1 MERIY
6 NVDWIRDSIVGNL
19 ERNFGCTLDEATE
32 EQIYQA
38 VALTV
43 RDQIMDKF
51 VESRHLR
58 HAEKSRR
65 VYYLSVEFLMGRA
78 LHNNI
83 LNLMRTKDY
92 QQALSELNISMDAVA
107 EQESDPGLGNG
118 GLGRLAACFLDSLAT
133 LDMPAMGCSI
143 RYEYGLFRQKI
154 IDGNQVELPDN
165 WLENGCPWE
174 VQQGDTCEVH
184 FGGRVVEE
192 EVGGRKV
199 YRQVDYNTVLAVPYD
214 MPCVGYDVDNVVPL
228 RLWSAR
234 APKRIN
240 MEYFLSLIHI

>member
-6 NVDWIRDSIVGNL
+6 NVDWIKDSIVGNL

-92 QQALSELNISMDAVA
+92 QQALSELNISMDAIA

-154 IDGNQVELPDN
+154 IDGNYAPGFYVKHFIKDMNIALEEAKDRDLPLDVLKLVRDKYDELAAAGGGDEGTQALIQVL
-165 WLENGCPWE
+165 
-174 VQQGDTCEVH
+174 
-184 FGGRVVEE
+184 
-192 EVGGRKV
+192 RK
-199 YRQVDYNTVLAVPYD
+199 
-214 MPCVGYDVDNVVPL
+214 
-228 RLWSAR
+228 
-234 APKRIN
+234 
-240 MEYFLSLIHI
+240 

>member
-1 MERIY
+1 MERVY
-6 NVDWIRDSIVGNL
+6 NVDWIKDSITGNL
-19 ERNFGCTLDEATE
+19 ERSFGCTLDEATE

-83 LNLMRTKDY
+83 LNLVRTDDY
-92 QQALSELNISMDAVA
+92 KRALSDLNISFDAIA
-107 EQESDPGLGNG
+107 EQEPDPGLGNG

-165 WLENGCPWE
+165 WLENGCP
-174 VQQGDTCEVH
+174 VGSAA
-184 FGGRVVEE
+184 GR
-192 EVGGRKV
+192 
-199 YRQVDYNTVLAVPYD
+199 Y
-214 MPCVGYDVDNVVPL
+214 L
-228 RLWSAR
+228 RGALR
-234 APKRIN
+234 RPR
-240 MEYFLSLIHI
+240 

>member
-6 NVDWIRDSIVGNL
+6 NVDWIKDSIVGNL

-92 QQALSELNISMDAVA
+92 QQALSELNISMDAIA

-154 IDGNQVELPDN
+154 IDGNYAPGFYVKHFIKDMNIALEEAADRGLPLDVLKLVRDKYDALNAQGGGDEGTQALIQVI
-165 WLENGCPWE
+165 
-174 VQQGDTCEVH
+174 
-184 FGGRVVEE
+184 
-192 EVGGRKV
+192 RK
-199 YRQVDYNTVLAVPYD
+199 
-214 MPCVGYDVDNVVPL
+214 
-228 RLWSAR
+228 
-234 APKRIN
+234 
-240 MEYFLSLIHI
+240 

>member
-6 NVDWIRDSIVGNL
+6 NVDWIKDSIVGNL

-92 QQALSELNISMDAVA
+92 QQALSELNISMDAIA

-165 WLENGCPWE
+165 
-174 VQQGDTCEVH
+174 
-184 FGGRVVEE
+184 
-192 EVGGRKV
+192 
-199 YRQVDYNTVLAVPYD
+199 
-214 MPCVGYDVDNVVPL
+214 
-228 RLWSAR
+228 
-234 APKRIN
+234 
-240 MEYFLSLIHI
+240 